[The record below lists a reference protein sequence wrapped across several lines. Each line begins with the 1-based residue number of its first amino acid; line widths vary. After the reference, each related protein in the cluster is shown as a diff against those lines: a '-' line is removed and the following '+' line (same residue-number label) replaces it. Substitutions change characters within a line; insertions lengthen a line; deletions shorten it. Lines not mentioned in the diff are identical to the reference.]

1 MIALVNVVRN
11 RTVVDSDNNSSP
23 IEDYVHP
30 EFTWT
35 ITLNLLVK

>member
-1 MIALVNVVRN
+1 MIAPVNVVRN

-30 EFTWT
+30 EFSWT
-35 ITLNLLVK
+35 VTLNLLVK